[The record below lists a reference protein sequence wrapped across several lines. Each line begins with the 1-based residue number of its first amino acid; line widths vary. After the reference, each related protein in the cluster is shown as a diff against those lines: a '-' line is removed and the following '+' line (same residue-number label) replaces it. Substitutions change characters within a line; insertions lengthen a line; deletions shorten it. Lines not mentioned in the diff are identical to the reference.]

1 MSPVRYS
8 SQQFRILLVLT
19 LLNFVNYIDRQV
31 VFPLFSPIKDEFL
44 LSDQQLGLLGTVFS
58 LVHAPLN
65 VLLGYAADRAS
76 RPRIMTLGV
85 LFWSVATFLSG
96 MAGSFHAL
104 LAARALVGVGEAAY
118 APAGTAMLTG
128 AFPSE
133 IRARVQGFFNVGM
146 FIGGAAGLA
155 VGGLIADRM
164 GWRPAFFL
172 VGLPGLVLAA
182 AMYRLPDV
190 PRPPRTETVPLR
202 HLLRVPAYVA
212 MLVSGWFVTFAAQAY
227 VAWGTE
233 FVRRYK
239 GFTLSQAGVSLGTTV
254 VVAGVLGVMT
264 GAWLADRFAR
274 TLPWGR
280 VAVVLAGFLLATP
293 LVLGALHTT
302 DKVMFLTLFFA
313 GAFFMS
319 WYHGP
324 VIAII
329 HDLVPERAHATAV
342 GVTYFLVNFSA
353 PAAAPWLV
361 GSIADRYG
369 LLAGM
374 HAAVAAQLIGGLLYL
389 LVIHF
394 IRRDGLQHPVLARY
408 RVLSPVSAVQSIGE
422 IR

>member
-1 MSPVRYS
+1 VAYS
-8 SQQFRILLVLT
+8 SQQVRILLVLT
-19 LLNFVNYIDRQV
+19 LLNFVNYIDRQI
-31 VFPLFSPIKDEFL
+31 VFPLFGPIKDEFL
-44 LSDQQLGLLGTVFS
+44 LSDQQLGLLGTVFT

-65 VLLGYAADRAS
+65 VLFGYAADRVS

-85 LFWSVATFLSG
+85 LFWSGATFLSG
-96 MAGSFHAL
+96 LAGSFRSL
-104 LAARALVGVGEAAY
+104 LVARALVGVGEAAY
-118 APAGTAMLTG
+118 GPAGTAMLTG
-128 AFPSE
+128 AFPPE
-133 IRARVQGFFNVGM
+133 MRARVQGLFNVGM

-182 AMYRLPDV
+182 AMYRVPEV
-190 PRPPRTETVPLR
+190 PRPPRAETVPLR
-202 HLLRVPAYVA
+202 HLLRVPAYVTL
-212 MLVSGWFVTFAAQAY
+212 LVSGWFVTFAAQAY
-227 VAWGTE
+227 VTWGTE
-233 FVRRYK
+233 FVRRDK
-239 GFTLSQAGVSLGTTV
+239 GFTLSQAGVSLGTIV
-254 VVAGVLGVMT
+254 VVAGVLGVLT

-274 TLPWGR
+274 IWPWGR

-293 LVLGALHTT
+293 LVLGGLHAA
-302 DKVMFLTLFFA
+302 DKVMLLCLFFA
-313 GAFFMS
+313 ATFFMS

-353 PAAAPWLV
+353 PALAPWAV
-361 GSIADRYG
+361 GLIADRYG

-374 HAAVAAQLIGGLLYL
+374 HAAVGAQLIGGLLYL

-394 IRRDGLQHPVLARY
+394 IRRDGLRHPVLAGY
-408 RVLSPVSAVQSIGE
+408 HAAPPASAIPSTGHAQ
-422 IR
+422 